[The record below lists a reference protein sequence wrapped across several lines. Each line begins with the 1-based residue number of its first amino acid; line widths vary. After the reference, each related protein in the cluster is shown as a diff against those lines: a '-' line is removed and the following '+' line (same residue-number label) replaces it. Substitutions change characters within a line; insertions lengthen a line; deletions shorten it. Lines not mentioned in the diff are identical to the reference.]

1 MEETKEFISVNISA
15 TECNIETPC
24 IICGEGVPVFG
35 NYNRPKVCENCKN
48 AVMKVR
54 DFYGKSIHS
63 TTQKDDEKPK
73 V

>member
-1 MEETKEFISVNISA
+1 MEKFKTVSLDVSA
-15 TECNIETPC
+15 FECNIETPC
-24 IICGEGVPVFG
+24 IICGDGVPVFG
-35 NYNRPKVCENCKN
+35 DYSKPKVCENCKN

-63 TTQKDDEKPK
+63 TTKKDDEKPK